1 MPYFIKS
8 PKLLDR
14 FPHNCPYCGI
24 SPATTQFKQTF
35 SKLKMAKI
43 PVHAE
48 SVSIVSSLPG
58 CASCSEWFRKTR
70 MMMIFLGVVAILG
83 FFWVPAAVI
92 FLNPDA
98 TLTGVLWFII
108 IAIWAF
114 LLLLLKYKGS
124 NFKIAYFSDEEVIYS
139 GKRERYMYELAT
151 LNDLK
156 YEEKPF
162 LIKWS

>member
-1 MPYFIKS
+1 M
-8 PKLLDR
+8 
-14 FPHNCPYCGI
+14 
-24 SPATTQFKQTF
+24 
-35 SKLKMAKI
+35 LKTCRI
-43 PVHAE
+43 QV
-48 SVSIVSSLPG
+48 
-58 CASCSEWFRKTR
+58 
-70 MMMIFLGVVAILG
+70 
-83 FFWVPAAVI
+83 
-92 FLNPDA
+92 
-98 TLTGVLWFII
+98 II

>member
-24 SPATTQFKQTF
+24 SSATTQFKQTF

-58 CASCSEWFRKTR
+58 CASCAEWFRKTR
-70 MMMIFLGVVAILG
+70 MMMIIFWCYRHTGYFLGAGRSYIFKSRCHINRCFMVNNISNLG
-83 FFWVPAAVI
+83 TPFIAA
-92 FLNPDA
+92 
-98 TLTGVLWFII
+98 
-108 IAIWAF
+108 
-114 LLLLLKYKGS
+114 
-124 NFKIAYFSDEEVIYS
+124 EV
-139 GKRERYMYELAT
+139 
-151 LNDLK
+151 
-156 YEEKPF
+156 
-162 LIKWS
+162 